1 VGTFSGEM
9 AGAAGMYSVLPVL
22 ALGWLWFYG
31 LLCTVSGVARKNK
44 LKSLVELN
52 SGISC
57 V

>member
-1 VGTFSGEM
+1 MDMFSGEI